1 MAKRIDTR
9 YNPGFAYSVYVKK
22 NRLMPKY
29 ILGVLVLA
37 LLVSCNARDSTNAT
51 TEQEDPYFF
60 DLAGFFNAEIKQLN
74 SAQIKA
80 HKTVKY
86 NEKADVLP
94 NQKLDYEKE
103 LAVFVHS
110 DINKLSWREKYSAD
124 TLRKGTEI
132 RLITYKALDEQLKT
146 QKIAISFDQNQV
158 AQIAI
163 KNHLKSIMA
172 NTWQEL
178 QYVPGK
184 GYQVHGKQQMR
195 MAGEDTMGIEVEFKE

>member
-1 MAKRIDTR
+1 
-9 YNPGFAYSVYVKK
+9 
-22 NRLMPKY
+22 MPKY

-37 LLVSCNARDSTNAT
+37 LLVSCNASDSTNAPT
-51 TEQEDPYFF
+51 IQEDPYFF
-60 DLAGFFNAEIKQLN
+60 DLAGFFNTEIKQLN
-74 SAQIKA
+74 SAQIQA

-86 NEKADVLP
+86 NEKEDVLRS
-94 NQKLDYEKE
+94 QKLDYEKE

-124 TLRKGTEI
+124 TLKEGNEI
-132 RLITYKALDEQLKT
+132 RSITYKALDDQLKT

-178 QYVPGK
+178 EYVPGK

-195 MAGEDTMGIEVEFKE
+195 LAGEDTMGIEVEFKE

>member
-1 MAKRIDTR
+1 
-9 YNPGFAYSVYVKK
+9 
-22 NRLMPKY
+22 MPKY
-29 ILGVLVLA
+29 ILIFFA
-37 LLVSCNARDSTNAT
+37 LSLIWSCNNTDVTKKPAT
-51 TEQEDPYFF
+51 KEDPYFF

-74 SAQIKA
+74 SAQTKA
-80 HKTVKY
+80 NKTVKY
-86 NEKADVLP
+86 NEKEDVLS

-124 TLRKGTEI
+124 TLREGTEI
-132 RLITYKALDEQLKT
+132 RSITYKALDDQLKT
-146 QKIAISFDQNQV
+146 RKIAIAFDQNQV

-172 NTWQEL
+172 STWQEL
-178 QYVPGK
+178 EYVPRK

-195 MAGEDTMGIEVEFKE
+195 LAGEDTMGIEVEFKE

>member
-1 MAKRIDTR
+1 
-9 YNPGFAYSVYVKK
+9 
-22 NRLMPKY
+22 
-29 ILGVLVLA
+29 
-37 LLVSCNARDSTNAT
+37 VSCNANDSTNAPT
-51 TEQEDPYFF
+51 KQEDPYFF

-86 NEKADVLP
+86 NEKEDVLRS
-94 NQKLDYEKE
+94 QKLDYEKE

-124 TLRKGTEI
+124 TLREGTEI
-132 RLITYKALDEQLKT
+132 RSITYKALDEQLKT
-146 QKIAISFDQNQV
+146 QKIAIAFDQNQV

-178 QYVPGK
+178 EYVPGK

-195 MAGEDTMGIEVEFKE
+195 LAGEDTMGIEVEFKE

>member
-1 MAKRIDTR
+1 
-9 YNPGFAYSVYVKK
+9 
-22 NRLMPKY
+22 MPKY

-37 LLVSCNARDSTNAT
+37 LLVGCNASDSTNAPIK
-51 TEQEDPYFF
+51 QENPYFF

-124 TLRKGTEI
+124 TIREGTEI
-132 RLITYKALDEQLKT
+132 RSITYKALDDQLKT
-146 QKIAISFDQNQV
+146 QKIAIAFDQNQV

-172 NTWQEL
+172 STWQEL

-184 GYQVHGKQQMR
+184 GYWVQGKQQMR
-195 MAGEDTMGIEVEFKE
+195 LAGEDTMGIAVEFKE